1 MSIHSDHKDKHY
13 SSHRRR
19 SLTDRR
25 LQDRVEE
32 LDFEDRREGKER
44 RSLIED
50 VRRFLFDR
58 RGEAK
63 EVDVERREHQRRN
76 YVEQRRQLRDRR
88 MIEMAVET
96 ERRKNARRAAELKEL
111 REIYPNIDQWI
122 GSNEVEKDLNRGN
135 N

>member
-25 LQDRVEE
+25 LQDRIEE
-32 LDFEDRREGKER
+32 LDFEDRRDNKER
-44 RSLIED
+44 RSLIEE

-88 MIEMAVET
+88 MVEMAIT
-96 ERRKNARRAAELKEL
+96 HERRKAARRQAEIDRLKA
-111 REIYPNIDQWI
+111 IDPTIDLQI
-122 GSNEVEKDLNRGN
+122 APQYVEDDLNRHN
-135 N
+135 K

>member
-25 LQDRVEE
+25 LQDRIEE
-32 LDFEDRREGKER
+32 LDFEDRRDNKER
-44 RSLIED
+44 RSLIEE

-88 MIEMAVET
+88 MVEMAIT
-96 ERRKNARRAAELKEL
+96 HERRKTARRQAEIDRLKA
-111 REIYPNIDQWI
+111 IDPTIDLQI
-122 GSNEVEKDLNRGN
+122 APQYVEDDLNRHN
-135 N
+135 K

>member
-25 LQDRVEE
+25 LQDRIEE
-32 LDFEDRREGKER
+32 LDFEDRRENKER
-44 RSLIED
+44 RSFIDD

-88 MIEMAVET
+88 MVEMAIT
-96 ERRKNARRAAELKEL
+96 HERRKAARRQAEIDRLKA
-111 REIYPNIDQWI
+111 IDPTIDLQI
-122 GSNEVEKDLNRGN
+122 APQYVEDDLHRHNK
-135 N
+135 

>member
-25 LQDRVEE
+25 LQDRIEE
-32 LDFEDRREGKER
+32 LDFEDRRENKER
-44 RSLIED
+44 RSIIED

-88 MIEMAVET
+88 MVEMAIT
-96 ERRKNARRAAELKEL
+96 HERRKTARRQAEIDRLKA
-111 REIYPNIDQWI
+111 IDPTIDLQI
-122 GSNEVEKDLNRGN
+122 APQYVEDDLNRHN
-135 N
+135 K

>member
-25 LQDRVEE
+25 LQDRIEE
-32 LDFEDRREGKER
+32 LDFEDRRENKER
-44 RSLIED
+44 RSFIDD

-88 MIEMAVET
+88 MVEMAIT
-96 ERRKNARRAAELKEL
+96 HERRKAARRQAEIDRLKA
-111 REIYPNIDQWI
+111 IDPTIDLQI
-122 GSNEVEKDLNRGN
+122 APQYVEDDLNRHN
-135 N
+135 K

>member
-1 MSIHSDHKDKHY
+1 MSIHSDHKEHHY
-13 SSHRRR
+13 SNRRLR

-25 LQDRVEE
+25 IKDRIEE
-32 LDFEDRREGKER
+32 LDFEDRRENKER
-44 RSLIED
+44 RSFIDD

-88 MIEMAVET
+88 MVEMAIT
-96 ERRKNARRAAELKEL
+96 HERRKAARRQAEIDRLKA
-111 REIYPNIDQWI
+111 IDPTIDLQI
-122 GSNEVEKDLNRGN
+122 APQYVEDDLNRHN
-135 N
+135 K

>member
-25 LQDRVEE
+25 LQDRIEE
-32 LDFEDRREGKER
+32 LDFEDRRENKER

-96 ERRKNARRAAELKEL
+96 ERRKTARRQAEIDRLKA
-111 REIYPNIDQWI
+111 IDPTIDLQI
-122 GSNEVEKDLNRGN
+122 APQYVENDLNRHKK
-135 N
+135 

>member
-25 LQDRVEE
+25 LQDRIEE

-88 MIEMAVET
+88 MIEMAIET
-96 ERRKNARRAAELKEL
+96 ERRKAARRQAEINRLKA
-111 REIYPNIDQWI
+111 IDPTIDLQI
-122 GSNEVEKDLNRGN
+122 APQYVEDDLNRN
-135 N
+135 KK

>member
-25 LQDRVEE
+25 LQDRIEE

-96 ERRKNARRAAELKEL
+96 ERRKAARRQAEIDRLKA
-111 REIYPNIDQWI
+111 IDPTIDLQTAPQY
-122 GSNEVEKDLNRGN
+122 VEDDLNRHKK
-135 N
+135 

>member
-25 LQDRVEE
+25 LQDRIEE
-32 LDFEDRREGKER
+32 LDFEDRRENKER
-44 RSLIED
+44 RSLIEE

-88 MIEMAVET
+88 MIEMAIT
-96 ERRKNARRAAELKEL
+96 HERRKTARRQAEIDRLKA
-111 REIYPNIDQWI
+111 IDPTIDLQI
-122 GSNEVEKDLNRGN
+122 APQYVEDDLNRHN
-135 N
+135 K

>member
-1 MSIHSDHKDKHY
+1 MSIHSDRKDKHY

-25 LQDRVEE
+25 LQDRIEE
-32 LDFEDRREGKER
+32 LDFEDRRENKER

-96 ERRKNARRAAELKEL
+96 ERRKTARRQAEIDRLKA
-111 REIYPNIDQWI
+111 IDPTIDLQI
-122 GSNEVEKDLNRGN
+122 APQHVEDDLNRHN
-135 N
+135 K